1 MKQKLRGRKWD
12 LALCSCL
19 VTAPRSAWPREFS
32 PGFGTLGN
40 LEAGNAQHIL
50 LATSSKAKISVSIH
64 RSTCTPFWPSTP
76 QKSGAACLKLQE
88 QYCNISSDKGFCSSS
103 DTECLTCV
111 ERCLAGCISEVMT
124 ERKTVTKKD
133 LQGEMRTHCVSK
145 RRRGLGGRFVSGAS
159 NRCEIKQWP

>member
-1 MKQKLRGRKWD
+1 MVCLFVLTFGMKQKRRGRKWD

-19 VTAPRSAWPREFS
+19 VTAPCSAWPREFS
-32 PGFGTLGN
+32 PGFGALGN

-103 DTECLTCV
+103 DTVFDLCWTVPCWLYFRGDDRKKNCHKERPAGRNEDPLCLQAQERVGGKACV
-111 ERCLAGCISEVMT
+111 WS
-124 ERKTVTKKD
+124 
-133 LQGEMRTHCVSK
+133 Q
-145 RRRGLGGRFVSGAS
+145 
-159 NRCEIKQWP
+159 